1 LAVLDGCELVFIVQ
15 AMRLLR
21 VQVGVWVVAIGLLG
35 CAGPEPAPTADQQPQ
50 ADGSASNGLLP
61 PVTDLPA
68 VYRSVGEV
76 AGRGIFY
83 AASERPS
90 FRIDDGN
97 HYHGYDGPLVWAQDA
112 VEDAVED
119 PVEATAGEAPVGV
132 RTQGLLYGIDH
143 GFIVS
148 AGYLI
153 RQADLVSGKSLH
165 GLTLRE
171 LDLPVAYSMTVD
183 LIEGETEDSNQYLM
197 LWHFI
202 PPDAAVRPMLP
213 AGQLPLATSLPS
225 GYEVFAC
232 DHVPE
237 TRFCPGMGRHFIDLS
252 DTVAGPTLSRQP
264 TAAGDDGVI
273 FGEAAGKLIFIEYVF
288 RQQDFVNGVSWSAAI
303 PLDGL
308 PIPPIDNVHV
318 LHFGTGGSTRGS
330 YTVHMYFLP
339 EATYLAWET
348 EPSTL

>member
-1 LAVLDGCELVFIVQ
+1 MQ
-15 AMRLLR
+15 AMRRAR
-21 VQVGVWVVAIGLLG
+21 VHVGAWVVAIGLFG
-35 CAGPEPAPTADQQPQ
+35 CTGPEPAPDADQQPQ
-50 ADGSASNGLLP
+50 ADGSTSNGLLP
-61 PVTDLPA
+61 RVTDLPA

-119 PVEATAGEAPVGV
+119 PVVL

-143 GFIVS
+143 GVIVS

-183 LIEGETEDSNQYLM
+183 LIEGETEDSHQYLF
-197 LWHFI
+197 LWHFT
-202 PPDAAVRPMLP
+202 PPDDAAPPPLT

-232 DHVPE
+232 DHIPE
-237 TRFCPGMGRHFIDLS
+237 TRFCPGMGRHFIDRS
-252 DTVAGPTLSRQP
+252 DPDAGPTFNRQP
-264 TAAGDDGVI
+264 TSAGDDGVI
-273 FGEAAGKLIFIEYVF
+273 YGEAAGKLIFIEYVF
-288 RQQDFVNGVSWSAAI
+288 SQQDFVDGVSWPAAI
-303 PLDGL
+303 PLSGL

-318 LHFGTGGSTRGS
+318 LHFGTDGSTRGR
-330 YTVHMYFLP
+330 YTVHMYFIP
-339 EATYLAWET
+339 EEVYLAWET

>member
-1 LAVLDGCELVFIVQ
+1 MKTIALTFMVSL
-15 AMRLLR
+15 
-21 VQVGVWVVAIGLLG
+21 VAIGLLG
-35 CAGPEPAPTADQQPQ
+35 CAGPEPAPNADQQPQ
-50 ADGSASNGLLP
+50 VDGSASNGLLP
-61 PVTDLPA
+61 RVTDLPA

-97 HYHGYDGPLVWAQDA
+97 HYHGYDGPLVWAEDA
-112 VEDAVED
+112 VEDA
-119 PVEATAGEAPVGV
+119 VEATAGEAPVGV

-143 GFIVS
+143 SFIVS

-183 LIEGETEDSNQYLM
+183 LIEGETEDSNQYLL
-197 LWHFI
+197 LWHFT
-202 PPDAAVRPMLP
+202 PPGDAAPAMLP
-213 AGQLPLATSLPS
+213 AGQLPLATSLPDE
-225 GYEVFAC
+225 YEVFAC

-237 TRFCPGMGRHFIDLS
+237 TRFCPGMGRHFMDRS
-252 DTVAGPTLSRQP
+252 DPVNRQP
-264 TAAGDDGVI
+264 TTAGDAGVI
-273 FGEAAGKLIFIEYVF
+273 YGEAAGKLIFIEYVF
-288 RQQDFVNGVSWSAAI
+288 SQQDFVNGVSWSAAI

-318 LHFGTGGSTRGS
+318 LHFGSGGSTRGS
-330 YTVHMYFLP
+330 YTVHMYFIP
-339 EATYLAWET
+339 EDIYLAWET
-348 EPSTL
+348 EPSAL

>member
-1 LAVLDGCELVFIVQ
+1 MQ
-15 AMRLLR
+15 AMRRAR
-21 VQVGVWVVAIGLLG
+21 VHVGVWVVAIGLFG
-35 CAGPEPAPTADQQPQ
+35 CTGPEPAPDADQQPQ
-50 ADGSASNGLLP
+50 ADGSALNGFLP
-61 PVTDLPA
+61 PATELPA
-68 VYRSVGEV
+68 GYRSVGEL

-112 VEDAVED
+112 VE
-119 PVEATAGEAPVGV
+119 GL
-132 RTQGLLYGIDH
+132 RTQGVLYGIDH
-143 GFIVS
+143 GVIVS

-153 RQADLVSGKSLH
+153 RQTDLVSGRSLH

-171 LDLPVAYSMTVD
+171 LDLPVAYSMTID
-183 LIEGETEDSNQYLM
+183 LIAGETEASNQYFF

-202 PPDAAVRPMLP
+202 PPDDAVPQMLA
-213 AGQLPLATSLPS
+213 AGQLPLATSLP
-225 GYEVFAC
+225 GEYEVFAC
-232 DHVPE
+232 DHIPE

-252 DTVAGPTLSRQP
+252 DPAVDLAFSRQP
-264 TAAGDDGVI
+264 TTRGDDGVI
-273 FGEAAGKLIFIEYVF
+273 YGEAAGKLIFIEYVF
-288 RQQDFVNGVSWSAAI
+288 SQQDLVNGISWSAPI

-318 LHFGTGGSTRGS
+318 LHFGSDGSTRGR
-330 YTVHMYFLP
+330 YTVHMYFIP
-339 EATYLAWET
+339 EATYLAWEA